1 MKLDNKNYWIII
13 FSIIC
18 LCGCVP
24 PTALKKEDIKETANE
39 VREELLE
46 IQGLDPMES
55 TDLSLLDSNSLATQ
69 RDIVEI
75 GGNQKGVKVD
85 DPSWQNYPIWVNLN
99 VVPLRTFFSLF
110 EEMTGLNFVV
120 GEEVTGDITLKLNN
134 VNWIEAFKLVLREK
148 NLMHDVN
155 DSGTVVIVHTHDFI
169 SKQSASYEK
178 ALSAKIKEINSL
190 SSMDIKSTAIFKLN
204 YAKPDVLAKQLSDV
218 ISTLEAGSEGSS
230 VDKRASFVIDSRTNS
245 LIVQASPADMVWIKT
260 TIDSLDKPTKQ
271 VMVEVFIVE
280 ATDSFQAEIGSRVS
294 MFSSDL
300 GSSDVGKR
308 ISLAGSGGTSPTAAG
323 SITNAAAGGTV
334 ASNTIA
340 GATGGIVGTFIGNTL
355 ELRVELE
362 AMQTEGL
369 SKIISNPKLF
379 IVDNESAEIEDG
391 QEVPYQLT
399 AQAGAT
405 PTTAF
410 KNATLKM
417 KVTPSIIPDGNVYLD
432 IEVNNDSVGATPPGG
447 QPPINTKTIKTKLLV
462 RDGGIAMIGG
472 INKTTDKTPRAGLPF
487 FQDIPLLG
495 NLFKSKADQET
506 RNQLYIFIAPKVL

>member
-169 SKQSASYEK
+169 SEQSASYEK
-178 ALSAKIKEINSL
+178 ALSAILDANITTL
-190 SSMDIKSTAIFKLN
+190 ITAIIL
-204 YAKPDVLAKQLSDV
+204 
-218 ISTLEAGSEGSS
+218 
-230 VDKRASFVIDSRTNS
+230 FV
-245 LIVQASPADMVWIKT
+245 M
-260 TIDSLDKPTKQ
+260 
-271 VMVEVFIVE
+271 
-280 ATDSFQAEIGSRVS
+280 
-294 MFSSDL
+294 
-300 GSSDVGKR
+300 
-308 ISLAGSGGTSPTAAG
+308 GSGPVRGF
-323 SITNAAAGGTV
+323 SITLGF
-334 ASNTIA
+334 
-340 GATGGIVGTFIGNTL
+340 GIITSVFTAIYLT
-355 ELRVELE
+355 R
-362 AMQTEGL
+362 
-369 SKIISNPKLF
+369 LF
-379 IVDNESAEIEDG
+379 I
-391 QEVPYQLT
+391 
-399 AQAGAT
+399 
-405 PTTAF
+405 
-410 KNATLKM
+410 
-417 KVTPSIIPDGNVYLD
+417 IIWFERKRPKS
-432 IEVNNDSVGATPPGG
+432 IEV
-447 QPPINTKTIKTKLLV
+447 
-462 RDGGIAMIGG
+462 
-472 INKTTDKTPRAGLPF
+472 
-487 FQDIPLLG
+487 
-495 NLFKSKADQET
+495 
-506 RNQLYIFIAPKVL
+506 